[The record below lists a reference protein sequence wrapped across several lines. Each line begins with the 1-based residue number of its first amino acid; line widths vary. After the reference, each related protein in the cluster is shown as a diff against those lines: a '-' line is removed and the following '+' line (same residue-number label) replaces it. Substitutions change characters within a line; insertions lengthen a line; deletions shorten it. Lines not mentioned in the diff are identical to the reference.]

1 MKDKM
6 VNDAQ
11 VQSPPNLDVRG
22 DERTNEKCDVNRS
35 VKVLEYKVVIP
46 PKCWNCNVICLNS
59 EIICNFLLKGLLWT
73 CALREICLAALW
85 LPLGALIFCYV
96 TASMFQADDIH
107 ETHCRVSI
115 WPFSPRWSNAVLIS
129 THLPT

>member
-1 MKDKM
+1 M

-11 VQSPPNLDVRG
+11 VQSPPNLDVRD

-35 VKVLEYKVVIP
+35 VKVVEYKVFVP
-46 PKCWNCNVICLNS
+46 AKCCNYNAICLNS

-73 CALREICLAALW
+73 YGLREICLTALW
-85 LPLGALIFCYV
+85 LPLGALIFCYA

-115 WPFSPRWSNAVLIS
+115 
-129 THLPT
+129 